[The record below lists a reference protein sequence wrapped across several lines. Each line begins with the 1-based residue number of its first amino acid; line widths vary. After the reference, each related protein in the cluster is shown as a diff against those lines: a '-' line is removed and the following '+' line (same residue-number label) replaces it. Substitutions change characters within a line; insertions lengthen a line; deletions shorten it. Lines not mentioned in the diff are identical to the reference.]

1 MLNWKVLL
9 RSNRFYVVFILLLM
23 LFVFLVF
30 VIPRR
35 SVYEKGLAAIEGRVL
50 AYKIDGNFLSL
61 TVKGK
66 EKIQAFYYFQTEEE
80 KLDYLEHLG
89 YGVIVRMEGVLE
101 SPESN
106 SLPNTFDYQ
115 KYLYYQDIYYVLDVQ
130 RLDFVKPSTG
140 LYSFKNFVY
149 RKLYNMKHGDYL
161 VAMILGNTSHLDNQD
176 VRKNGISHLFAI
188 SGMQITLLA
197 KVVSFIF
204 RRFGTKR
211 DIGILF
217 MLWIYAFLVGF
228 TPSVMRAVLFWCY
241 QFLNRKMGLQLHK
254 TQIFL
259 WVLGTILLFSPF
271 AIMNLGFQYSF
282 LISFVLMHMK
292 FSKHYLKSS
301 LQISLV
307 SFLVSLPITAINFY
321 SVNVLSILW
330 NLFFVPFVS
339 FGLFPF
345 CFLSIFFPFLEG
357 ILGIGIT
364 LFEAINHWCAS
375 FTFGVI
381 VIPKVSIIWWSVY
394 FVVLF
399 CFLFLHKKQCIFL
412 LVLLLC
418 LIKYPSKLSSHAYV
432 YFLDVGQGDA
442 TLFIGPHQKEVILLD
457 TGGKITYPKE
467 RWEER
472 KNQVDQAE
480 TIKTFFNSLGISN
493 IDTLILSHGDADHAG
508 NALSLL
514 EQMPISSIYM
524 NRNMKNTL
532 EKNIENFYS
541 QKIVSTLSSSS
552 FQIDDFTVKQFSDEN
567 DASLILKVS
576 IYGQSFLMTGD
587 ISKNVEQKILD
598 LPLQSVVLKVAHH
611 GSNTSTHE
619 SFLKRV
625 QPSYAIISVG
635 QDNRYGHPSKETI
648 RRLEKMNIPYFLTS
662 RDKTIWFEISPSW
675 MKMYYLH

>member
-23 LFVFLVF
+23 LFVFLAF

-35 SVYEKGLAAIEGRVL
+35 SVYEKGLATIEGRVL

-204 RRFGTKR
+204 QRFGTKR

-339 FGLFPF
+339 FGLFPL

-381 VIPKVSIIWWSVY
+381 VIPKVSIIWWGVY
-394 FVVLF
+394 FVVLG
-399 CFLFLHKKQCIFL
+399 CFLFLHKKQCVFL

-457 TGGKITYPKE
+457 TGGKITYSKE
-467 RWEER
+467 HWEER

-480 TIKTFFNSLGISN
+480 TIKTFLNSLDISN
-493 IDTLILSHGDADHAG
+493 IDTLILSHGDYDHMGEAINAFDDNRKIAVLDADELERGNYALTNGREFFRSERYGAYVMIVDAG
-508 NALSLL
+508 ETAKTMNAKLTVNENGTLRPVDYSGDLNGTGVVTAGDGGML
-514 EQMPISSIYM
+514 NDILG
-524 NRNMKNTL
+524 NTWS
-532 EKNIENFYS
+532 YVVTDS
-541 QKIVSTLSSSS
+541 QLFMLDVEGNNGDEGYQKAMTSDIVW
-552 FQIDDFTVKQFSDEN
+552 
-567 DASLILKVS
+567 ILK
-576 IYGQSFLMTGD
+576 
-587 ISKNVEQKILD
+587 
-598 LPLQSVVLKVAHH
+598 
-611 GSNTSTHE
+611 E
-619 SFLKRV
+619 SL
-625 QPSYAIISVG
+625 G
-635 QDNRYGHPSKETI
+635 LNDNE
-648 RRLEKMNIPYFLTS
+648 
-662 RDKTIWFEISPSW
+662 
-675 MKMYYLH
+675 

>member
-35 SVYEKGLAAIEGRVL
+35 SVYEKGLATIEGRVI

-130 RLDFVKPSTG
+130 RLDFVKPNTG

-197 KVVSFIF
+197 KVVSIIF

-339 FGLFPF
+339 FGLFPL

-364 LFEAINHWCAS
+364 FFEAINHWCAS

-381 VIPKVSIIWWSVY
+381 VIPKVSIIWWGVY
-394 FVVLF
+394 FGVLG

-418 LIKYPSKLSSHAYV
+418 LIKYPSKLSSYAYV

-532 EKNIENFYS
+532 EKNIENFYF

-567 DASLILKVS
+567 DASLILKFS

>member
-23 LFVFLVF
+23 LFVFLAF

-35 SVYEKGLAAIEGRVL
+35 SVYEKGLATIEGRVL

-61 TVKGK
+61 TVKGE

-101 SPESN
+101 CPESN

-241 QFLNRKMGLQLHK
+241 QFLNRKMGLHLHK

-339 FGLFPF
+339 FGLFPL

-381 VIPKVSIIWWSVY
+381 VIPKVSIIWWGVY
-394 FVVLF
+394 FGVLG
-399 CFLFLHKKQCIFL
+399 CFLFLHKKQCVFL
-412 LVLLLC
+412 LVVLLC

-514 EQMPISSIYM
+514 EQMM
-524 NRNMKNTL
+524 
-532 EKNIENFYS
+532 
-541 QKIVSTLSSSS
+541 
-552 FQIDDFTVKQFSDEN
+552 
-567 DASLILKVS
+567 
-576 IYGQSFLMTGD
+576 
-587 ISKNVEQKILD
+587 
-598 LPLQSVVLKVAHH
+598 
-611 GSNTSTHE
+611 
-619 SFLKRV
+619 
-625 QPSYAIISVG
+625 
-635 QDNRYGHPSKETI
+635 I
-648 RRLEKMNIPYFLTS
+648 R
-662 RDKTIWFEISPSW
+662 
-675 MKMYYLH
+675 